1 MSSLEEAG
9 SLDSAWIDKLPL
21 LTRMALQ
28 AASRVAGVTA
38 DPEGAGLLILA
49 MRCLRDNLI

>member
-1 MSSLEEAG
+1 VSSLEVG